1 MAAGHQFE
9 HLPLVLRDRGPARF
23 PPAPMQPDPAT
34 AANRENRGGHSQGLR
49 TSADTITQN
58 WQNQQAQRQQQGLPA
73 IAAGVPLLLRID
85 TSLDLDDLRRHF
97 EFEIVSE
104 QEDGF
109 VIVSSEDI
117 ALTTL
122 QQKLNDF
129 TGNIRGSA
137 NVARIHELND
147 DPTQVERLRRILS
160 ETLFNEWGNIGDDD
174 DYIVEIGIA
183 CVGNWQIPNRPN
195 RGRRTDETWARV
207 EAEWSQARISAYDRW
222 DALRDQRVT
231 AVEGIIQHYDAE
243 ILGNFHDDIPDAAI
257 LPDSF
262 TLRIK
267 ISGKGL
273 KDLTLNYPYIFEI
286 TEPDDIETPQ
296 QVKRE
301 QKDLAAQI
309 QIKPPAVGAPAVCV
323 IDSGIQEDH
332 IWLEPGIDKASSYC
346 FLPNASATD
355 VVDYVADG
363 GHGTRVA
370 GAVLHGEII
379 PKNGKVSLDAWVQ
392 NARVLDASC
401 DLPEEMFPPAVVRD
415 VVNHYRQGEEKTRIF
430 NHSIGATSPCRLRH
444 MSAWAAEIDTLCHQ
458 QDMLFVQSA
467 GNIRDSQPAPVLG
480 IKELMGEGYPE
491 YLTQPTCRI
500 ANPAQSLQALTVG
513 SVAYGLYQDAGWRS
527 FASQSGE
534 TSAFSRCGLGI
545 WDSIKPEVVEFGGDC
560 LYSAGNPPSVGT
572 PDVGNAC
579 YPELVRSTRN
589 GGPAI
594 SRDDVGTSYAAPK
607 VARIAARLQAVLPEE
622 SCLLYRALIIQSAQ
636 WPQWAHALTPQQQAA
651 LLKRIGYGVA
661 DMERA
666 TTNTD
671 HRTTFISHEER
682 SIGAGDCHIFQ
693 VPIPEEIRRPGD
705 DYDIRVEATLSYVA
719 EPRRT
724 RRTHRGY
731 LSTWL
736 DWLSSRKGESI
747 DAFLTRALKTEAEA
761 EDEGTSFG
769 WVIGS
774 RANWGRLPGVHRN
787 ASTVQKD
794 WATVKSN
801 ALPEDFCIAVRGHR
815 GWSRDPEAVATYAL
829 AVSFEIVGKEIPI
842 YEPLR
847 TAVLELQAQLEAESE
862 LMIEI
867 ED

>member
-34 AANRENRGGHSQGLR
+34 AANRENRAGHSQGLR
-49 TSADTITQN
+49 TSAATITQN
-58 WQNQQAQRQQQGLPA
+58 WQTQQAQRQQQGLPA

-160 ETLFNEWGNIGDDD
+160 ETLFNEWGNISDDD

-195 RGRRTDETWARV
+195 RGRRTDETWARM

-267 ISGKGL
+267 LSGKGL

-301 QKDLAAQI
+301 QKDLAAQT
-309 QIKPPAVGAPAVCV
+309 QI
-323 IDSGIQEDH
+323 
-332 IWLEPGIDKASSYC
+332 
-346 FLPNASATD
+346 
-355 VVDYVADG
+355 
-363 GHGTRVA
+363 
-370 GAVLHGEII
+370 
-379 PKNGKVSLDAWVQ
+379 
-392 NARVLDASC
+392 
-401 DLPEEMFPPAVVRD
+401 
-415 VVNHYRQGEEKTRIF
+415 
-430 NHSIGATSPCRLRH
+430 CRLRH

-491 YLTQPTCRI
+491 YLAQPTCRI

-572 PDVGNAC
+572 PDVGSAC

-594 SRDDVGTSYAAPK
+594 SRDSVGTSYAAPK
-607 VARIAARLQAVLPEE
+607 VARIAARLQAALPEE

-636 WPQWAHALTPQQQAA
+636 WPQWAPALTPQQQAA

-705 DYDIRVEATLSYVA
+705 DYDIRVEVTLSYVA

-761 EDEGTSFG
+761 GDEGTSFG

-847 TAVLELQAQLEAESE
+847 TAVLELQTQLEAESE